1 MSPIR
6 RGHVMAALAER
17 KHFIPGAAHAHSATR
32 IDPVADPADP
42 GLIRLVG
49 AGECLRHGIL
59 PWRRV
64 GNTVIV
70 LAERAGVLDEHA
82 TLLAPL
88 GRMRHVHC
96 SGGAIRTGL
105 RHAAGALLVQEAE
118 TLTDETDSCRTLPLD
133 AIRGPVILTAALA
146 AATFAAPA
154 VTGSALMIV
163 AALVL
168 ALNAGLRLA
177 ALGASRVRP
186 PATPDGDLPQQPAR
200 LPVISLLV
208 PLFQEREVAGHL
220 LARLDR
226 LDYPRDRLDLCLIL
240 EEGDHLTRAALD
252 AASLPAHAQVVE
264 VPQGT
269 IRTKPRAMNFALGF
283 AHGSIIGIYDAEDCP
298 DRDQLLQVARH
309 FARAGPQVAC
319 LQGAL
324 DYYNDRSNW
333 MARCFTLEYAS
344 WFRVI
349 LPGLVRMGL
358 AIPLGGTTLFLRRHV
373 IEEVGGWD
381 AHNVTEDADLGIR
394 LARRGYRT
402 EMLASTTGEEANAR
416 IWPWVRQ
423 RTRWL
428 KGYALTW
435 AVHMRNPPRLWHD
448 LGPWRFFGV
457 QVVLLGTFCQFLLA
471 PVAISLWLLPLF
483 GRSPLPASLSVAL
496 LMLFLFAE
504 AVNAVAAGLGVIRAG
519 KARLMAAIPLL
530 HLYFPLASVAAWR
543 ALAQI
548 FDNPFHW
555 EKTAH
560 GIFAPLT
567 GAAPL
572 SRPRGQPAPRPPR
585 PPRQASGG

>member
-1 MSPIR
+1 MT
-6 RGHVMAALAER
+6 ALAER
-17 KHFIPGAAHAHSATR
+17 IDFIPGAQDMFLPGSGGFPQG
-32 IDPVADPADP
+32 IDLVADPGDP

-49 AGECLRHGIL
+49 AGQCLRHGLL

-64 GNTVIV
+64 GNAVIV
-70 LAERAGVLDEHA
+70 LAERAGALEEHEA
-82 TLLAPL
+82 LLAPL
-88 GRMRHVHC
+88 GRMLHMPC
-96 SGGAIRTGL
+96 SRDDIRAGL
-105 RHAAGALLVQEAE
+105 QHAAGTLLVQEAE
-118 TLTDETDSCRTLPLD
+118 TLTDGADSCRTLPLD
-133 AIRGPVILTAALA
+133 AIRGPVILTASLA
-146 AATFAAPA
+146 AVTLAAPA
-154 VTGSALMIV
+154 AAGAALMIV
-163 AALVL
+163 AALVI

-186 PATPDGDLPQQPAR
+186 PAAPDGDMPLAPAR
-200 LPVISLLV
+200 LPVISVLV
-208 PLFQEREVAGHL
+208 PLFHEREVAAHL
-220 LARLDR
+220 LANLES

-240 EEGDHLTRAALD
+240 EADDGLTRAALMETT
-252 AASLPAHAQVVE
+252 LPAHAQVIE
-264 VPQGT
+264 VPAGT
-269 IRTKPRAMNFALGF
+269 IRTKPRALNFALNF
-283 AHGSIIGIYDAEDCP
+283 AKGSIIGIYDAEDRP
-298 DRDQLLQVARH
+298 DPDQLRQVARH
-309 FARAGPQVAC
+309 FARAGAEVGC

-324 DYYNDRSNW
+324 DYYNSRSNW
-333 MARCFTLEYAS
+333 IARCFTLEYAS

-416 IWPWVRQ
+416 AWPWIRQ

-435 AVHMRNPPRLWHD
+435 AVHMRNPARLWRD

-457 QVVLLGTFCQFLLA
+457 QVVLLGTFSQFLLA
-471 PVAISLWLLPLF
+471 PIAISLWLLPLA
-483 GRSPLPASLSVAL
+483 GRSPLPVSLSVAL

-504 AVNAVAAGLGVIRAG
+504 VVNAVAAGLGVIRAG
-519 KARLMAAIPLL
+519 KARLMMAIPLL

-560 GIFAPLT
+560 GIFAPQAR
-567 GAAPL
+567 GAPL
-572 SRPRGQPAPRPPR
+572 NRPQDQPAPHPHPP
-585 PPRQASGG
+585 PHQVSGG

>member
-1 MSPIR
+1 MDAAARRRHASP
-6 RGHVMAALAER
+6 HPSTATVPALAV
-17 KHFIPGAAHAHSATR
+17 
-32 IDPVADPADP
+32 DPLAEPADP
-42 GLIRLVG
+42 ELIRLAG
-49 AGECLRHGIL
+49 ARACLRHGLL
-59 PWRRV
+59 PWRRS
-64 GNTVIV
+64 GGSTVVLAASGAV
-70 LAERAGVLDEHA
+70 LAEQAA
-82 TLLAPL
+82 LLAPL
-88 GRMRHVHC
+88 GPVRHVPC
-96 SGGAIRTGL
+96 PPDILREGL
-105 RHAAGALLVQEAE
+105 RRAAGTLLVQAAE
-118 TLTDETDSCRTLPLD
+118 TRTRPADSCRSLPLHGL
-133 AIRGPVILTAALA
+133 RGPVIAAALLGLA
-146 AATFAAPA
+146 ALLVPAAVGTGA
-154 VTGSALMIV
+154 VVV

-168 ALNAGLRLA
+168 AANALLRLV

-186 PATPDGDLPQQPAR
+186 PPAPDGETPLAPAR

-208 PLFQEREVAGHL
+208 PLFHEREVAAHL
-220 LARLDR
+220 LARLAA

-240 EEGDHLTRAALD
+240 EEEDDLTRAALRE
-252 AASLPAHAQVVE
+252 AALPAHAQVIE
-264 VPQGT
+264 VPAGT
-269 IRTKPRAMNFALGF
+269 IRTKPRALNFALDF
-283 AHGSIIGIYDAEDCP
+283 ARGSIIGVYDAEDRP
-298 DRDQLLQVARH
+298 DPHQLMQVARH
-309 FARAGPQVAC
+309 FARAGPRVAC
-319 LQGAL
+319 LQGVL
-324 DYYNDRSNW
+324 DYYNHRSNW
-333 MARCFTLEYAS
+333 IARCFTLEYAS

-349 LPGLVRMGL
+349 LPGLQRLGL
-358 AIPLGGTTLFLRRHV
+358 AIPLGGTTLFLRRHA
-373 IEEVGGWD
+373 IEDVGGWD